1 MRILGNWVRSY
12 SFICNIIP
20 NLNYYFVHLKKT
32 NAYILLPTKTNKR
45 AGKSLCYQLPP
56 LYLNQVAIVISPL
69 ISLMEDQVSKL
80 NGRSGQSE
88 IATFLGSSQS
98 NPSME
103 QRALSGEFRLVYVTP
118 EKLTCDGFLDSLA
131 YMHSSTA
138 KICVFA
144 VDESHCVSQW
154 GHDFRP
160 SFLKIGPSLR
170 GHKVLSSIPILAL
183 TATAVPRV
191 QLDIVKNLQLKP
203 DATQSKKSFDRPNL
217 KIVIRRKPR
226 NARAF
231 DSLTKEIAMAI
242 VKQGGSS
249 TLSSKSKIN
258 ISGMSTIVYCATKK
272 EVEEIA
278 ARIISDLGHEIVR
291 QYGLVNDGKEDND
304 NTISIQS
311 ANQLASNF
319 VKPYH
324 AGMSF
329 GHRSDAHTE
338 FLIGKVTVIVA
349 TVAFGKVHR
358 TPIFR
363 CFLHLY
369 ISKTMLPLLLLT
381 LYRVQGWGLTN
392 QISVVSYIGE
402 HVRLWKNTISKWE
415 EREGMAY
422 LLNVQCLPMRR
433 TLPSIM
439 TTSTSGVSVEKRKL
453 AHFVQ

>member
-1 MRILGNWVRSY
+1 MSLCCLHHPKSQLLLFCPSNK
-12 SFICNIIP
+12 
-20 NLNYYFVHLKKT
+20 KKT
-32 NAYILLPTKTNKR
+32 NAYMYQQKNNLS

-56 LYLNQVAIVISPL
+56 LYLNQTAIVISPL

-80 NGRSGQSE
+80 NGRSGKSE
-88 IATFLGSSQS
+88 IATYLGSSQAD
-98 NPSME
+98 PSME
-103 QRALSGEFRLVYVTP
+103 QRALSGEFRLVYITP

-131 YMHSSTA
+131 YMHMNGN

-170 GHKVLSSIPILAL
+170 GHSILSSIPILAL

-226 NARAF
+226 NTRAF
-231 DSLTKEIAMAI
+231 DSLTNEIAMAI

-249 TLSSKSKIN
+249 ILSSKSKIN
-258 ISGMSTIVYCATKK
+258 ISGMSTIVYCETKK
-272 EVEEIA
+272 EVEQIT
-278 ARIISDLGHEIVR
+278 ARIITDLGHEIVR
-291 QYGLVNDGKEDND
+291 QYGLINSDKEDNY

-324 AGMSF
+324 AGLSF

-349 TVAFGKVHR
+349 TVAFGKFHR
-358 TPIFR
+358 IP
-363 CFLHLY
+363 H
-369 ISKTMLPLLLLT
+369 LPLLSKFISQKLPPSLLVT
-381 LYRVQGWGLTN
+381 LYHVQGWGLTN

-402 HVRLWKNTISKWE
+402 RVRLWKNTISKWE

-422 LLNVQCLPMRR
+422 LLNVPCLR
-433 TLPSIM
+433 TPAILPNTM
-439 TTSTSGVSVEKRKL
+439 TTFTSKNSMEKREL
-453 AHFVQ
+453 GPCVQ

>member
-1 MRILGNWVRSY
+1 MFVIINIVCVTSSQISITILSN
-12 SFICNIIP
+12 
-20 NLNYYFVHLKKT
+20 
-32 NAYILLPTKTNKR
+32 TNKS
-45 AGKSLCYQLPP
+45 AGKSICYQLPP

-80 NGRSGQSE
+80 NGRSGHSE

-131 YMHSSTA
+131 CMHSSTT

-324 AGMSF
+324 AGLSF
-329 GHRSDAHTE
+329 GHRSDTHTE

-363 CFLHLY
+363 CFLHVY
-369 ISKTMLPLLLLT
+369 ISQTMLPL
-381 LYRVQGWGLTN
+381 
-392 QISVVSYIGE
+392 
-402 HVRLWKNTISKWE
+402 
-415 EREGMAY
+415 
-422 LLNVQCLPMRR
+422 C
-433 TLPSIM
+433 
-439 TTSTSGVSVEKRKL
+439 
-453 AHFVQ
+453 F